1 MNPGEKF
8 GFSVIVEAIPA
19 VNTNNQKI
27 WKNVRIRKI
36 TSSLSY
42 ADENQA
48 SFIHDHQIVKN
59 TKIND
64 SIPKKT

>member
-19 VNTNNQKI
+19 VNTSNQKI

-42 ADENQA
+42 ADENQ
-48 SFIHDHQIVKN
+48 V
-59 TKIND
+59 
-64 SIPKKT
+64 